1 MRFLRKE
8 QKLILWRRGFF
19 SFLCEC
25 ASFSYDA
32 TAAKSLLF
40 YMNSIQLRE
49 KERFNLSSLV
59 YGLIKK
65 FPIRKFYALK
75 YGKTGNKK
83 RATCF
88 ATLLQN
94 ELNSDVARYKAHV
107 KPVLQQIRLLTGLN
121 MGGKTRRTLLFNSVC
136 SNVAKHVARF
146 LLSVF
151 PYLESCCNGKEIR
164 PKSVRHHAC
173 AVRAE

>member
-1 MRFLRKE
+1 
-8 QKLILWRRGFF
+8 
-19 SFLCEC
+19 
-25 ASFSYDA
+25 
-32 TAAKSLLF
+32 
-40 YMNSIQLRE
+40 MNSIQLRE
-49 KERFNLSSLV
+49 KERENLSSLV

-65 FPIRKFYALK
+65 FLIRKFYALK

-83 RATCF
+83 HTTCF

-121 MGGKTRRTLLFNSVC
+121 MGGKTRRTSLFNSVC

-146 LLSVF
+146 FLPVF

>member
-1 MRFLRKE
+1 
-8 QKLILWRRGFF
+8 
-19 SFLCEC
+19 
-25 ASFSYDA
+25 
-32 TAAKSLLF
+32 
-40 YMNSIQLRE
+40 MNSIQLRE
-49 KERFNLSSLV
+49 KERFNLSWLV

-65 FPIRKFYALK
+65 ISHQEILCLKVRKN
-75 YGKTGNKK
+75 GHKK
-83 RATCF
+83 HTTCF

-121 MGGKTRRTLLFNSVC
+121 MGGKTRRTSLFNSVC

-146 LLSVF
+146 FLPVF

>member
-1 MRFLRKE
+1 
-8 QKLILWRRGFF
+8 
-19 SFLCEC
+19 
-25 ASFSYDA
+25 
-32 TAAKSLLF
+32 
-40 YMNSIQLRE
+40 MNSIQFRG

-65 FPIRKFYALK
+65 NPIRKFYALK

-121 MGGKTRRTLLFNSVC
+121 MGGKRRNISFQLGLQQCYKTRCTFF
-136 SNVAKHVARF
+136 VARF
-146 LLSVF
+146 PIPLVVQQRQRDPTKKRAPSRTNSPSTVLLCLLKTIDLIF
-151 PYLESCCNGKEIR
+151 
-164 PKSVRHHAC
+164 
-173 AVRAE
+173 